1 MDLAVLPGFDIGPTP
16 VTAGPYDHDPATDSP
31 SCKERTFERGDKIRA
46 SFAALV
52 FPLAPRMADRCA
64 AVL

>member
-1 MDLAVLPGFDIGPTP
+1 LDLAVLPGFDIGPTSAK
-16 VTAGPYDHDPATDSP
+16 AGPYDHDPATAPP

-52 FPLAPRMADRCA
+52 FRLAPRMADRRA